1 MKIRAVLLSAVA
13 VTIIV
18 TMWTRDPHTPQTSP
32 AAASASSTPTST
44 QATTSA
50 STSDTGTDEVGAGE
64 QYGTVTDERALNA
77 AARGFATDF
86 AETGPGWA
94 ARVGQ
99 WCVAS
104 LTDRLATVDTANIPA
119 AGALDRVTVTDPSEP
134 IAHARAWYTSG
145 LQLQIML
152 IYDPLDGWK
161 ILTYEKVAS

>member
-18 TMWTRDPHTPQTSP
+18 TMWTRDPQPSQTSP
-32 AAASASSTPTST
+32 AAASASSTPASI
-44 QATTSA
+44 QATASA
-50 STSDTGTDEVGAGE
+50 SMSDTGTDEVGAGE

-104 LTDRLATVDTANIPA
+104 LTDRLATVDVANVP

-145 LQLQIML
+145 LQIQIML

-161 ILTYEKVAS
+161 ILTYDKVAS

>member
-1 MKIRAVLLSAVA
+1 MKIRAVLLSAV
-13 VTIIV
+13 VLTIIV

-94 ARVGQ
+94 ARRG
-99 WCVAS
+99 S
-104 LTDRLATVDTANIPA
+104 P
-119 AGALDRVTVTDPSEP
+119 
-134 IAHARAWYTSG
+134 
-145 LQLQIML
+145 
-152 IYDPLDGWK
+152 
-161 ILTYEKVAS
+161 